1 MPHRTARP
9 TITPAGGAR
18 MVARGSRP
26 TLHVKVELD
35 ASGKPRRSIVSGGA
49 TDGASDGR
57 RRAIVLIPGVRREE
71 RGFRRDTLI
80 NNLETVEAFPVR
92 RAEVVELDG
101 ETGAR
106 MTALPLRSGAQ
117 PPATDLDVFEAYWA
131 DMMPEQAELSPWQKL
146 GHGLDLLAYWLFSWR
161 AWRAFAVSRYI
172 TFGLMAGGVLLVLWY
187 VALALLV
194 ADTVTKDAALSANV
208 RGSPVLGDLLAMFLA
223 AADMVG
229 HWYWWAAIAFVLSVV
244 RVDALVQLAHF
255 AKDYLENRPD
265 ETEVGLRGRMRN
277 RVRATLENVL
287 QAGYDEVVVVA
298 HSFGSVIAVDV
309 LADWPHRDDFA
320 RLRLITLGSP
330 IAVLGY
336 RSKWLDAERRQLLAR
351 PELQIWVDFH
361 APTDWLCTAVPG
373 HAARYGELS
382 RELDFE
388 APLRQMLTGQTHLL
402 YYRDPIVLETLAAPS
417 LAPP

>member
-1 MPHRTARP
+1 MNGETGEEGNA
-9 TITPAGGAR
+9 
-18 MVARGSRP
+18 
-26 TLHVKVELD
+26 
-35 ASGKPRRSIVSGGA
+35 
-49 TDGASDGR
+49 GR

-71 RGFRRDTLI
+71 RAFRRDTLI
-80 NNLETVEAFPVR
+80 NNLENVETFPLSRGEAVEVTGEAGVR
-92 RAEVVELDG
+92 LM
-101 ETGAR
+101 AR
-106 MTALPLRSGAQ
+106 PLRS
-117 PPATDLDVFEAYWA
+117 ATAPQGPDLDVFEAYWA
-131 DMMPEQAELSPWQKL
+131 DMVPEQAELNPWQKL
-146 GHGLDLLAYWLFSWR
+146 GNGLDLLAYWLFSWR
-161 AWRAFAVSRYI
+161 TWQAFAVSRFI
-172 TFGLMAGGVLLVLWY
+172 TIGLMAGGLLLVLWY

-194 ADTVTKDAALSANV
+194 ADTVTKDPALTANV
-208 RGSPVLGDLLAMFLA
+208 RGIPVLGDLLAMFLA
-223 AADMVG
+223 ASDMVG

-265 ETEVGLRGRMRN
+265 ETEVGLRDRMRK
-277 RVRATLENVL
+277 RIRATLENVL

-298 HSFGSVIAVDV
+298 HSFGSVIAVDL

-320 RLRLITLGSP
+320 RLRLVTLGSP

-351 PELQIWVDFH
+351 AELEVWFDFH

-373 HAARYGELS
+373 HEARYGEMS

-402 YYRDPIVLETLAAPS
+402 YYRSSEVLETLAAPS
-417 LAPP
+417 PAWP